1 MSFLCYYIKEK
12 ETIADLRYYF
22 YSMTPLFFPLSNI
35 YSYIET
41 YDIKELYYLKKFL
54 NWSSGRKNDT
64 NLIGS

>member
-22 YSMTPLFFPLSNI
+22 YSMTPFFFPLSNI

-54 NWSSGRKNDT
+54 N
-64 NLIGS
+64 